1 MACALA
7 IDIRAAVARFP
18 KRGYAELKAQM
29 ISAAESIAN
38 TVVEGCGA
46 ESNKE
51 FARFLSMSIKSN
63 RELEGQLD
71 LALGYRILAE
81 QRWHQLTE
89 FTVLLRKKTY
99 TLRKKALQSPSSGRP
114 SDSSRRN
121 PAADKPGRVH
131 LLPMSEGPPPAPH
144 TPNPKP

>member
-99 TLRKKALQSPSSGRP
+99 TLRKKALQSAASGRQ
-114 SDSSRRN
+114 SGFSRQNCTARQ
-121 PAADKPGRVH
+121 PQADKPC
-131 LLPMSEGPPPAPH
+131 PTPKPQA
-144 TPNPKP
+144 PNPKL